1 MIVKASS
8 GHRFSLG
15 IINIRTAGL
24 FYSGA
29 CDKRGAKLGAS
40 TGKVR
45 SFPFLFPF
53 PGARLPP
60 RRRHSPMWAKR
71 ARLCVWK
78 SILHINI
85 HLSPKFRGRPESS
98 SVHTKPDGEGLLGR
112 PGLPLAAS
120 DCRGAGVSLIIFSMF
135 CTRNVSQ
142 KGLSAPFAKLFH
154 NNVMLREPGCK
165 LFFGRLLD
173 QLGQRGSGGSRRRR
187 RRRLLPQQWYLPAT
201 SVRSVLR
208 AAKLR
213 TFPRFEQTQ

>member
-1 MIVKASS
+1 MA
-8 GHRFSLG
+8 
-15 IINIRTAGL
+15 
-24 FYSGA
+24 
-29 CDKRGAKLGAS
+29 RGGCPPAL
-40 TGKVR
+40 
-45 SFPFLFPF
+45 L
-53 PGARLPP
+53 LPLP
-60 RRRHSPMWAKR
+60 RRAAPAR
-71 ARLCVWK
+71 AQALAHVRRACGWK
-78 SILHINI
+78 SISRINI
-85 HLSPKFRGRPESS
+85 HPYPKFRGRPESS

-120 DCRGAGVSLIIFSMF
+120 VRRGAGVSLIIFSMF

-154 NNVMLREPGCK
+154 NNVMLREPGRK

-187 RRRLLPQQWYLPAT
+187 RRRRRLLSQQWDLPAT